1 MKPKIRFT
9 SLETQADQSAY
20 WKTKSYA
27 ERLAEGFRLTQKA
40 YWEYYSQPEPKMER
54 RSRLFVKQPDETLEE
69 FFARKNRSK

>member
-1 MKPKIRFT
+1 MKPKIKFT
-9 SLETQADQSAY
+9 SLETQADRSTY

-54 RSRLFVKQPDETLEE
+54 RTRLFVKSHDETLEE
-69 FFARKNRSK
+69 FFFRKSRSK

>member
-9 SLETQADQSAY
+9 SFEAQTDQSAY

-40 YWEYYSQPEPKMER
+40 YWEYYSQAEPKMER
-54 RSRLFVKQPDETLEE
+54 RTRLFVKRPDETLEE
-69 FFARKNRSK
+69 FFSRKNRSK